1 MALGTYSG
9 QAKPVGGGA
18 VPSNAAIFDLNDNE
32 RIAYMKSM
40 GAKNVD
46 PPLVR
51 SSHVKNVKTG
61 LVLPWNEMLAEQR
74 DILVNC
80 DAYGNTDPSAWLPTV
95 EIGEISEDERMEL
108 LHARSLNIAQGN
120 NMASGFRDETM
131 VDPNQPQQ
139 QGYPAGVTAIGD
151 TSAADIVSQ
160 EAFDALLAR
169 LDS

>member
-1 MALGTYSG
+1 MSLSG
-9 QAKPVGGGA
+9 YNSQARPISGGSA
-18 VPSNAAIFDLNDNE
+18 PSNSAIFDMNENE

-74 DILVNC
+74 DIMVNC
-80 DAYGNTDPSAWLPTV
+80 DANGNTDPAAWLPTV
-95 EIGEISEDERMEL
+95 EVGEISEDERMEL

-120 NMASGFRDETM
+120 SMASGFRDESV

-139 QGYPAGVTAIGD
+139 QGYPAGVVAVGD
-151 TSAADIVSQ
+151 TAADDVVSQ

-169 LDS
+169 LDG

>member
-1 MALGTYSG
+1 MSLGTYDG
-9 QAKPVGGGA
+9 QARPIGGGA
-18 VPSNAAIFDLNDNE
+18 APNTGAIFDMDDNA

-46 PPLVR
+46 PPLVH
-51 SSHVKNVKTG
+51 SSHVKNIKTG
-61 LVLPWNEMLAEQR
+61 LILPWNEMLAEQR
-74 DILVNC
+74 DIMVNC
-80 DAYGNTDPSAWLPTV
+80 DANGNTDPAAWLPTV
-95 EIGEISEDERMEL
+95 EVGEISDDERMDL
-108 LHARSLNIAQGN
+108 LHAKSLSIAQGN
-120 NMASGFRDETM
+120 EMSSGFRDPNM

-139 QGYPAGVTAIGD
+139 QGYPDGVTAVGD